1 MDQTTGLVAKDRISA
16 NFDKGGRQAIPHP
29 TDTAEAYTSTC
40 FKKCTIIHRC
50 RTDSLPHTF
59 PAYWRNDSGKN
70 FMEHLERN
78 GSGRQDMTARK
89 TKNRNLLFSLPSFSN
104 HWQNSYAFIK
114 KYRKTQHTVA
124 IDEQLNTL
132 SFKKCSQSPP
142 DNKYKNNLPSLRNK

>member
-78 GSGRQDMTARK
+78 GSGR
-89 TKNRNLLFSLPSFSN
+89 
-104 HWQNSYAFIK
+104 
-114 KYRKTQHTVA
+114 
-124 IDEQLNTL
+124 
-132 SFKKCSQSPP
+132 
-142 DNKYKNNLPSLRNK
+142 